1 MTTETR
7 PRTTG
12 DVLHMKYHLAMANN
26 EAAEGTSFDIQS
38 VSRVGQILGL
48 FGPHTTELTALDV
61 AEQLGLNRTT
71 AYRYCTSL
79 VTAGILERGRRRGG
93 FVLGGLMLQ
102 LGIQA
107 LGRRRVV
114 DVAPPYLAELST
126 ATGMTAV
133 LSLWGARGPVVA
145 LTQEDTSRTVVVTV
159 HPGTLLDVTAS
170 QMRVFLAHLADQHVA
185 ERVLAGLSEE
195 QRAEMEAAI
204 YTVRRTGSC
213 VVGLP
218 DGLFAAAAPV
228 FDEEGIC
235 ATLAVL
241 GADQLAG
248 AERRGPLVATLTRK
262 AAELSA
268 ELGGRAEGGP
278 VADLR

>member
-145 LTQEDTSRTVVVTV
+145 LTQEDTSRTVVVT
-159 HPGTLLDVTAS
+159 P
-170 QMRVFLAHLADQHVA
+170 
-185 ERVLAGLSEE
+185 
-195 QRAEMEAAI
+195 
-204 YTVRRTGSC
+204 
-213 VVGLP
+213 
-218 DGLFAAAAPV
+218 
-228 FDEEGIC
+228 
-235 ATLAVL
+235 
-241 GADQLAG
+241 
-248 AERRGPLVATLTRK
+248 VATT
-262 AAELSA
+262 
-268 ELGGRAEGGP
+268 
-278 VADLR
+278 